1 MHPSQHQ
8 APPGR
13 WGQVSHRLQP
23 GRQLSALT
31 RSSPFQLLP
40 SAGCGE
46 RKGEMGGRESGGEGV
61 GSVEDPGT
69 LYGPPL
75 CLPSARLSP
84 PPAPLFILRQSG
96 WEVGGGRWEPA
107 KKREVRRDPPTLPCP
122 HPQVAK
128 EAPGDLSLQV
138 APTLRR
144 GGARPG
150 GQSPPCSCL
159 GSQPS
164 PVQPWLC
171 R

>member
-8 APPGR
+8 APPSR

-23 GRQLSALT
+23 GRQLSALL

-46 RKGEMGGRESGGEGV
+46 RKGEMGSRGSWFCGGLRNPLRASPLSTFSP
-61 GSVEDPGT
+61 GSH
-69 LYGPPL
+69 LL
-75 CLPSARLSP
+75 LPCPTFYSETE
-84 PPAPLFILRQSG
+84 
-96 WEVGGGRWEPA
+96 WVGGGRWEPA
-107 KKREVRRDPPTLPCP
+107 KKRKVRREPPTLPRP

-138 APTLRR
+138 APTLKR
-144 GGARPG
+144 GGARPS

-164 PVQPWLC
+164 PVQPQ
-171 R
+171 